1 MNRSDYWVL
10 ILILATR
17 LNGAIGLVPKRKL
30 FERVNAGNGLVQQ
43 AFRR

>member
-1 MNRSDYWVL
+1 MNRSDYLAL
-10 ILILATR
+10 ILILTAR
-17 LNGAIGLVPKRKL
+17 LNGAVGLVPKRKL